1 MITIRATNRCR
12 RVLQPTDV
20 MFRVSGFR
28 DGDLVQTA
36 QGSPF
41 EEIWPGRSTDFGIG
55 LPGSLDWYDRIT
67 VEVID
72 SKR

>member
-1 MITIRATNRCR
+1 M
-12 RVLQPTDV
+12 LQPTDV

-55 LPGSLDWYDRIT
+55 LPGSLDWYDRIA